1 MSTEEHLGGRE
12 SGQGTRDPL
21 LRSVRE
27 GEQDKIKLERQVRAR
42 PYHVEDARG
51 KNMGSIH

>member
-1 MSTEEHLGGRE
+1 MSTEEHLGGHE

-21 LRSVRE
+21 LKSVHE

-42 PYHVEDARG
+42 RCHAEDTRE
-51 KNMGSIH
+51 KNKGSIP